1 MDIQL
6 LHIKIVQTFH
16 ADGFQ
21 ATIRKAFVHLTRRRT
36 TDDFD
41 LRHGTDTAGI
51 EPLWR
56 FEIRSPNARFGVRYQ
71 TTGEQEL
78 VDTLKCLHEDPHAF
92 TFIDLGCGKGR
103 ALLVASNL
111 GFIQVIGV
119 EFARELVDIA
129 RMNIA
134 KMRISNAVVMHDDAA
149 EFHFPDTDMI
159 VYLYN
164 PFSQEVVRKVVT
176 NLQKSSAKTIYLI
189 YSDPKFAEAFDSSGF
204 LNRLGCPP
212 GRQNIQI
219 WRAAR

>member
-1 MDIQL
+1 MSLLARSVQLAKRLATQPCDTGGASPSDPRTCCSFIGGGTHRVCKVIPRVTALGFSVNYDVKEAPTEVAAGTKYLVKCRMDIQL

-111 GFIQVIGV
+111 GFIQVIGG
-119 EFARELVDIA
+119 EFARANSWILRE
-129 RMNIA
+129 
-134 KMRISNAVVMHDDAA
+134 
-149 EFHFPDTDMI
+149 
-159 VYLYN
+159 
-164 PFSQEVVRKVVT
+164 
-176 NLQKSSAKTIYLI
+176 
-189 YSDPKFAEAFDSSGF
+189 
-204 LNRLGCPP
+204 
-212 GRQNIQI
+212 
-219 WRAAR
+219 